1 MIAISENLQGDC
13 GCWRTAIQERLDNRS
28 DRAKRIEIEGHLGW
42 CSDCRDYE
50 ESLLLIRGAIATLP
64 EIPFPDTELGSVW
77 AGKRRGTTLL
87 RRAPAWRGLA
97 AAAVLALAM
106 LASWNA
112 SSPSE
117 ASPERELARIA
128 SDARPALRILGRAFE
143 RIEEATVNE
152 VLIGP
157 LSRAVRYIPIKWT
170 GSSSH

>member
-13 GCWRTAIQERLDNRS
+13 GRWRTAIQARLDNRS
-28 DRAKRIEIEGHLGW
+28 DQAGPIEIEGHLAW
-42 CSDCRDYE
+42 CSDCREYE

-64 EIPFPDTELGSVW
+64 NIPFPEPELGSVW
-77 AGKRRGTTLL
+77 AGQRRGTTLL

-112 SSPSE
+112 SSSSNTAQE
-117 ASPERELARIA
+117 QELARIA
-128 SDARPALRILGRAFE
+128 ADARPALQILGRAFE

-157 LSRAVRYIPIKWT
+157 LSRAVRYIPIRWT
-170 GSSSH
+170 GSSPH